1 MVIVRDGFEPGG
13 KINKTTTIPFA
24 LGTGDFTKA
33 TQAEVGFDL
42 DVKPK
47 VLEQEKIEL
56 GIVLSVTVNTAS
68 GGATPV
74 TTKNSI
80 NTNLVLKS
88 KESAAIGGIVQN
100 TSATDYD
107 NTGNDPAPQQP
118 ASGGGAGSGTPLFR
132 LYRSKSYT
140 TNKSQYVIFVTPEI
154 IESASAGSEEIRKK
168 FRRRE

>member
-1 MVIVRDGFEPGG
+1 MVIVRDGFEQGG
-13 KINKTTTIPFA
+13 KITKTTKIPFA

-33 TQAEVGFDL
+33 SEAEVGLNL

-56 GIVLSVTVNTAS
+56 GIVLSVNIQVAS
-68 GGATPV
+68 GSAQPV
-74 TTKNSI
+74 VTSNSI
-80 NTNLVLKS
+80 NTNIILKS
-88 KESAAIGGIVQN
+88 KESAAIGGVVQN

-107 NTGNDPAPQQP
+107 NTGNDPAPLTQSTSG
-118 ASGGGAGSGTPLFR
+118 SGGGSPLFR